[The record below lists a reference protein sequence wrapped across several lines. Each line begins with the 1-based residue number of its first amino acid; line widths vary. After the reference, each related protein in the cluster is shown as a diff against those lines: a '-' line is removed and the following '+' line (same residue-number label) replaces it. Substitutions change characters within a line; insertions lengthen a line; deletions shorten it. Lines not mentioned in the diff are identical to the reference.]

1 MSRTL
6 NVIFSPTD
14 SQGNSI
20 IYVPNQSGDLV
31 SSGETFQ
38 IQLVNTSG
46 QAILL
51 KKGDPVGDQAI
62 PPNSFLLGIFL
73 PEVFTTSD
81 LDAIAVS
88 PQENWKIKC
97 FSDDGIY
104 LMLAPV
110 SDTSIPANGSLTL
123 KLSGFKTSS
132 PRQIPQ
138 PLNLNLYNLDASF
151 VGDGIYST
159 QAEIL
164 QVPKQGNKDLILIAN
179 AENSPIVYLT
189 PSDAPVN
196 NTNSVSF
203 YLTNRDPNAAQIPAT
218 ANVSYIRISFD
229 TGQDLG
235 DLTGAADAELANISL
250 IREYQNLFSLSVE
263 RIRNIPTWKFTAS
276 TDVFLNGGS
285 NDRLEFQLDN
295 LVSHIQP
302 GIANVYLEF
311 FNVPG
316 FNDGYATFSLQKELP
331 AAVISAFF
339 ISPSQLAYGD
349 SITLQW
355 QTQGAGYCTLSTNI
369 GSLSDQN
376 GQTIQAYQ
384 TFPAM
389 ESGLKVTPVLPQLQ
403 KYNSPILFSV
413 EISAFTQDGRSNN
426 KQEGVLIEPVAC
438 SLASSV
444 TGPIK
449 VGDSVQ
455 LSWSSQFAH
464 SLSIDQGIGN
474 VAASG
479 SVNVSPSH
487 DTTYTLTAQG
497 LYGPI
502 TSAVTVKVQS
512 VKINLFQANV
522 SSAKIGDPIG
532 FLWDTEF
539 ATTLDING
547 IQLPSGKGSIDLFL
561 SRSTEVFTLTCN
573 GGNGPVSQS
582 ISITA
587 TDGVEIT
594 SVGGLWESNKFYF
607 EEAKAVFNWTTLRA
621 VSCQVTVNGGVV
633 STALSGSASVG
644 AGNGDSPQSTTF
656 VVTAQGPGGPV
667 SQAYTVVPPYGV

>member
-6 NVIFSPTD
+6 NVVFSPAD
-14 SQGNSI
+14 SQGNTV
-20 IYVPNQSGDLV
+20 IYVPNQSGDPV
-31 SSGETFQ
+31 SSEQTFE
-38 IQLVNTSG
+38 IQLSNAGG
-46 QAILL
+46 QSVLL
-51 KKGDPVGDQAI
+51 KKGDPVSDQAV
-62 PPNSFLLGIFL
+62 PANSFLLGIFF
-73 PEVFTTSD
+73 PETFTASD

-88 PQENWKIKC
+88 PQENWKAKC

-104 LMLAPV
+104 LMLSPV
-110 SDTSIPANGSLTL
+110 SDINVPANGSLTL

-138 PLNLNLYNLDASF
+138 ALNLNLYNLDASII
-151 VGDGIYST
+151 GDGIYST
-159 QAEIL
+159 QAKIL
-164 QVPKQGNKDLILIAN
+164 QVPKLGNKDLILIAN
-179 AENSPIVYLT
+179 AENSSVIYLT
-189 PSDAPVN
+189 PSDAPAN
-196 NTNSVSF
+196 NTNSVNF

-235 DLTGAADAELANISL
+235 DLTSAADAALANISL
-250 IREYQNLFSLSVE
+250 LREYQNLFSLSVE

-276 TDVFLNGGS
+276 ANVFLNGGS
-285 NDRLEFQLDN
+285 NDRLEFQLEN
-295 LVSHIQP
+295 LVSHIEP

-355 QTQGAGYCTLSTNI
+355 QTQGAEYCTLNTNI
-369 GSLSDQN
+369 GSLLDQN

-389 ESGLKVTPVLPQLQ
+389 ESGLKITPVLPQLQ
-403 KYNSPILFSV
+403 NSNSPILFSV
-413 EISAFTQDGRSNN
+413 GIAAFTQDGRSNN
-426 KQEGVLIEPVAC
+426 KQEGILIEPVSC
-438 SLASSV
+438 SLTSSTV
-444 TGPIK
+444 GPIK

-455 LSWSSQFAH
+455 LNWNSRFAH
-464 SLSIDQGIGN
+464 SLSIDQGIGTVKTN
-474 VAASG
+474 G
-479 SVNVSPSH
+479 STNVSPVH

-497 LYGPI
+497 LYGPV
-502 TSAVTVKVQS
+502 TSAVTVTVQS

-522 SSAKIGDPIG
+522 SSAKIGDQIT
-532 FLWDTEF
+532 FQWDTDF
-539 ATTLDING
+539 ATILDING
-547 IQLPSGKGSIDLFL
+547 TQLPSGKGSIQL
-561 SRSTEVFTLTCN
+561 SLTHSTDVFTLTCN
-573 GGNGPVSQS
+573 GGNGPVSRS

-587 TDGVEIT
+587 TDGVQIT
-594 SVGGLWESNKFYF
+594 SVGGSWQMNKFYF
-607 EEAKAVFNWTTLRA
+607 EEAQAVFNWATLRA

-633 STALSGSASVG
+633 STAISGSASVG
-644 AGNGDSPQSTTF
+644 AGTGDNPQSVTF
-656 VVTAQGPGGPV
+656 ILTAQGPGGPV
-667 SQAYTVVPPYGV
+667 SQAYTVVPNV